1 MVVELAIPDKLDT
14 VQLAAAVKTS
24 LAAFFNTKV
33 NTVYTT
39 GSRVSL
45 TDGDVTLIEPNAIV
59 RYLLNSTD
67 KEIPALDFE
76 ESDLWNY
83 VENLTKLDLAKSEQL
98 AKFLPSEYKSVEAI
112 VLFAD
117 LHALST
123 ALGKQAIAAEG
134 SVVLWHQSVLNN
146 STVKQALM
154 PVFKTE
160 YTKPAKKKQGSNL
173 PVEESKAD
181 SSSKSNV
188 KKFEMPKL
196 ERDGKVNVDQGV
208 KFPIKEEPILPEK
221 DRKNILI
228 TSALPYVN
236 NVPHLGNIIGSVLSA
251 DFFARYCKARNYNT
265 LFICG
270 TDEYGTATETKALEV
285 NKSPRDLCTYYYG
298 IHKEVYDWFQ
308 VGFDSFGRT
317 STEEHT
323 KITQEVFLKLY
334 ENGYL
339 EEHENEQLYC
349 PSHEGFLADRYV
361 EGECPKCHYN
371 DARGDQCDA
380 CGELLDPV
388 ELINPHCKLDSGKPE
403 KRKTTHMYLSLNKL
417 QPELEKWVSTVE
429 DQWSRNARHITHHWL
444 KGGLEPRAITRD
456 LKWGVPVP
464 LKGFEGKVMYVWFD
478 AVLGYAS
485 ITGDYTPE
493 WRQWWKNPEN
503 VELFQFMGKDNTPFH
518 AVVLPSTEIGTNDN
532 WTKVSVLSTTEY
544 LQYEGGKFSKSR
556 NLGVFGTNAKD
567 IGLSPSIWRY
577 YLANVRPESSDS
589 QFSWA
594 DFVARNNNELLAN
607 FGNFVSR
614 VTKFATAKFNGVL
627 PKFDPSVLDKSVF
640 NDVNEILKSYN
651 TAMEKVQLRRGL
663 EIAMQLSAYGN
674 RLLQENKFGNSLLAE
689 QPEVCFAVVGV
700 AVNLIYV
707 LSAVFYPFIPET
719 SEQICKQLNVP
730 LRTIPDRFEIVIGA
744 GHNLGTP
751 EHLFQHI
758 DEKNIA
764 IWQAKYGG
772 NNAE

>member
-1 MVVELAIPDKLDT
+1 MVELTIPETLDT
-14 VQLAAAVKTS
+14 VQLAAAVKAS
-24 LAAFFNTKV
+24 IAAFYNGNVT
-33 NTVYTT
+33 TVYTT
-39 GSRVSL
+39 ASRVSL
-45 TDGDVTLIEPNAIV
+45 TDGEATLIEPNAIV
-59 RYLLNSTD
+59 RYLLDSTD
-67 KEIPALDFE
+67 SETSVLNFE
-76 ESDLWNY
+76 EEELWKNVRY
-83 VENLTKLDLAKSEQL
+83 LSKVDLAKGEQL
-98 AKFLPSEYKSVEAI
+98 AHMLPSDHRSAEAI
-112 VLFAD
+112 ILFGD

-123 ALGKQAIAAEG
+123 ALGKQAIASEG
-134 SVVLWHQSVLNN
+134 RVLLWYQSILNN
-146 STVKQALM
+146 AQVKQALM

-160 YTKPAKKKQGSNL
+160 YIKPAKKK
-173 PVEESKAD
+173 AT
-181 SSSKSNV
+181 SNV
-188 KKFEMPKL
+188 STEDNKKEATPKSSGKKFDLPTFV
-196 ERDGKVNVDQGV
+196 RDGKVNVDINVNLPSQAH
-208 KFPIKEEPILPEK
+208 PILPVNE
-221 DRKNILI
+221 DKNILI

-236 NVPHLGNIIGSVLSA
+236 NVPHLGNVIGSVLSA
-251 DFFARYCKARNYNT
+251 DFFARYCKARKLNT

-285 NKSPRDLCTYYYG
+285 NKSPRELCTYYYG

-308 VGFDSFGRT
+308 IDFDSFGRT
-317 STEEHT
+317 STDEHT

-349 PSHEGFLADRYV
+349 SEHQGFLADRYV
-361 EGECPKCHYN
+361 EGECPKCHYA
-371 DARGDQCDA
+371 DARGDQCDF

-403 KRKTTHMYLSLNKL
+403 KRTTTHMYMSLNKL
-417 QPELEKWVSTVE
+417 QPELEKWVATVE
-429 DQWSRNARHITHHWL
+429 EKWSRNGRHIARHWL

-464 LKGFEGKVMYVWFD
+464 LKGYEDKVMYVWFD

-485 ITGDYTPE
+485 ITADYTPE
-493 WRQWWKNPEN
+493 WRQWWQNPEN
-503 VELFQFMGKDNTPFH
+503 VELYQFMGKDNAPFH
-518 AVVLPSTEIGTNDN
+518 TVVLPSAEIGTGDN
-532 WTKVSVLSTTEY
+532 WTKLGVLSTTEY

-614 VTKFATAKFNGVL
+614 VTKFAAARFNGVL
-627 PKFDPSVLDKSVF
+627 PNFDPSVLEGGVF
-640 NDVNEILKSYN
+640 NDINEILKNYN
-651 TAMEKVQLRRGL
+651 GAMERVQLRRGL
-663 EIAMQLSAYGN
+663 EIAMQLSAWGN
-674 RLLQENKFGNSLLAE
+674 RLLQENRFGNVLLTE
-689 QPEVCFAVVGV
+689 DPDRCFAVVGV
-700 AVNLIYV
+700 AINVVYL
-707 LSAVFYPFIPET
+707 LSAVFYPFVPEV

-730 LRTIPDRFEIVIGA
+730 LRSIPDRFEIVIGA

-751 EHLFQHI
+751 QHLFQHI
-758 DEKNIA
+758 DEKFIA

-772 NNAE
+772 NNA